1 MHRVIVLMIVIIM
14 YSIMIDIFLEVNN
27 IIEVFVDNV
36 IINKWEYKETQVK
49 LYFNDLLLY
58 Y

>member
-14 YSIMIDIFLEVNN
+14 YSIMIDTFLEVNN

>member
-14 YSIMIDIFLEVNN
+14 YSIMIDTFLEVNN

-49 LYFNDLLLY
+49 LYFNDVLLY

>member
-1 MHRVIVLMIVIIM
+1 MHRVIVLMTVIIM
-14 YSIMIDIFLEVNN
+14 YSIMIDTFLEVNN

-49 LYFNDLLLY
+49 LYFNDVLLY

>member
-14 YSIMIDIFLEVNN
+14 YSIMIDTFLEVNN

-36 IINKWEYKETQVK
+36 IINK
-49 LYFNDLLLY
+49 
-58 Y
+58 

>member
-49 LYFNDLLLY
+49 LYFNDVLLY

>member
-14 YSIMIDIFLEVNN
+14 YSIMIDTFLEVNN

-36 IINKWEYKETQVK
+36 TINKWEYKETQVK
-49 LYFNDLLLY
+49 LYFNDVLLY